1 MSSAPVIY
9 LEDYRA
15 RRVGVERPRAAANRS
30 PGTADTGT
38 YRPEVTHL
46 VGASTTFRSPP
57 GRTLAKTRRRRRP
70 RPARVP
76 SCRGFAPGDPMV
88 RRRRDRDRAG
98 VRLTRRGRLAVTVV
112 TVAATL
118 ALSMLGGPVLS
129 LVLVGTVLCGLA
141 VVVD

>member
-1 MSSAPVIY
+1 
-9 LEDYRA
+9 
-15 RRVGVERPRAAANRS
+15 
-30 PGTADTGT
+30 
-38 YRPEVTHL
+38 
-46 VGASTTFRSPP
+46 
-57 GRTLAKTRRRRRP
+57 
-70 RPARVP
+70 
-76 SCRGFAPGDPMV
+76 MV

-118 ALSMLGGPVLS
+118 ALTMLGGPVLS